1 MGDHQGD
8 HRMDDALP
16 SIAQLLD
23 LTGKTAVVTGAGS
36 GLGRAISRR
45 LHEAGANVCVVD
57 LDGAAAQATVD
68 MLGSRALAIAA
79 DVRDAA
85 AIRAFA
91 ATAASTFGRI
101 DVVVPAAGVFFPTFP
116 LMELPEDQWD
126 RLIDINL
133 KGTLLTVQACVPYM
147 TEGGTIVN
155 IASTSAFRPA
165 RNLGHYGAS
174 KGGVVNLTKAMALEL
189 APRIRANAVAP
200 GSVDTPGTQRTAAAY
215 AEATGADGSAVKA
228 AYAARNPM
236 GREGVPDDI
245 ARIVLFLA
253 TPLSS
258 YLNGETVLAD
268 GGILLT

>member
-1 MGDHQGD
+1 MGDTSTP
-8 HRMDDALP
+8 P

-23 LTGKTAVVTGAGS
+23 LSGKTAVVTGAGS
-36 GLGRAISRR
+36 GLGQAISRR
-45 LHEAGANVCVVD
+45 LHEAGANICAVD
-57 LDGAAAQATVD
+57 IDQAAAQVTVD
-68 MLGSRALAIAA
+68 ALGSRAIALGA
-79 DVRDAA
+79 DVRDGAA
-85 AIRAFA
+85 VRAVA
-91 ATAASTFGRI
+91 ATAAQTFGRI

-133 KGTLLTVQACVPYM
+133 KGTLLTAQACVPHM

-155 IASTSAFRPA
+155 IASTSAYRPA

-174 KGGVVNLTKAMALEL
+174 KGAVVMLTKSMALEL
-189 APRIRANAVAP
+189 APRIRCNAVAP
-200 GSVDTPGTQRTAAAY
+200 GSIDTPGTQRTAAAFAESIG
-215 AEATGADGSAVKA
+215 AEAADIKK
-228 AYAARNPM
+228 AYASRNPL